1 MSIERVV
8 FALALY
14 VDHLVA
20 RGVVS
25 NKRGF
30 QKKRKMLLVSLL
42 LGATRAAPAI
52 QPNIILILTDDLDYD
67 MHGMNP
73 LNKTRQL
80 IGSAGA
86 TFTNAFVSTPI
97 CCPSRSTILTGR
109 YQA

>member
-1 MSIERVV
+1 
-8 FALALY
+8 
-14 VDHLVA
+14 
-20 RGVVS
+20 
-25 NKRGF
+25 
-30 QKKRKMLLVSLL
+30 MLLVSLL
-42 LGATRAAPAI
+42 LGATRAAPAT

-109 YQA
+109 YQAQVTLNDSLVTVLASFFELENGMTLE